1 MTEELVGQIEHI
13 TFTNEE
19 NGYTIAR
26 VRVSGRFEPVTIVG
40 NLLAPTPGESLRMTG
55 EWIQHPQYGD
65 QFRVDK
71 YVTAVPATPQGI
83 RKYLGSGMIKGLGPV
98 MAKRIVKQFGRNT
111 IDILEKNIDR
121 LAEVDGIGQKRVT
134 MIRKAWEE
142 QKDIRNV
149 MIFLQAHGVS
159 SGYATKIFKQY
170 GDRSIAVVK
179 QNPYR
184 LASDIFGIGFKI
196 ADQIAHK
203 LDFPSDSDLR
213 VAAGILYVLD
223 LMAGEGHVYLP
234 YGKLLSECSKVLKV
248 APKVVEQAIG
258 NLSRDHLIVIDKLIT
273 DQNESSKNEKAV
285 YLTRFHVCETGIADR
300 LRIIKDSPRSTR
312 PLHVKNALAWVQRRL
327 AIHLAGEQV
336 DAITSAL
343 IDKISVITGGPG
355 TGKTTIINAIL
366 QIYQQMGARVLLAAP
381 TGRAA
386 KRMSET
392 CARNASTIH
401 RMLEFNLLKGGF
413 QRNDK
418 KPLNCDLLVIDE
430 ASMVDTLLMYH
441 LMKAVPP
448 GATLVLVGD
457 VNQLPSVG
465 AGNVLKDVIE
475 SGTVAVVELTTIF
488 RQAKHS
494 RIVVNAHRINSGLQ
508 PEWSEITPSDPS
520 LSDFYFIQQ
529 EDPDKVLNII
539 LALAKKRI
547 PRRFGLDSV
556 NDIQVITPM
565 HRGVVGSDN
574 LNIQLQEALNPTSER
589 VVRGDRELRIN
600 DKVMQIRNDY
610 SKDVFNGDIGRIE
623 RIEPTDQ
630 QVIIRFDD
638 RDVTY
643 SYSDLDQIVLAFA
656 VSVHKSQGSEYPAVV
671 IPLLTQHYL
680 LLQRNLVYTAITRGR
695 QLVVMVG
702 TRKALAMAIGNSKT
716 DKRHTHL
723 KERLF
728 IAFKQKK
735 QLIR

>member
-1 MTEELVGQIEHI
+1 MTEELAGQIEHI

-19 NGYTIAR
+19 SGYTIAK
-26 VRVSGRFEPVTIVG
+26 VRVSGRLEPLTIVG
-40 NLLAPTPGESLRMTG
+40 NLLAPTPGEFLRMTG
-55 EWIQHPQYGD
+55 EWIRHPQYGD
-65 QFRVDK
+65 QFRVDR
-71 YVTAVPATPQGI
+71 YETAVPTTIQGI
-83 RKYLGSGMIKGLGPV
+83 RRYLGSGMIKGLGPV
-98 MAKRIVKQFGRNT
+98 MAKRIVSQFGRNT

-121 LAEVDGIGQKRVT
+121 LAEVDGIGPKRVT
-134 MIRKAWEE
+134 MIKRAWEE

-170 GDRSIAVVK
+170 GDRSVAVVK

-196 ADQIAHK
+196 ADQIAKK
-203 LDFPSDSDLR
+203 LDFPSDSELR

-223 LMAGEGHVYLP
+223 LKAGEGHVYLP
-234 YGKLLSECSKVLKV
+234 YSTLLSECGNVLNVK
-248 APKVVEQAIG
+248 PEIVEQAIG
-258 NLSRDHLIVIDKLIT
+258 NLSRDHHVIIDDLIT
-273 DQNESSKNEKAV
+273 GLHEGRKKEKAV
-285 YLTRFHVCETGIADR
+285 YLTRFHVCETGIAER
-300 LRIIKDSPRSTR
+300 LKIIKDSSRSTR
-312 PLHVKNALAWVQRRL
+312 PIRIKDALTWVQQRL
-327 AIHLAGEQV
+327 AIHLAGEQI

-366 QIYQQMGARVLLAAP
+366 QIYHRMGARVLLAAP

-392 CARNASTIH
+392 CNRNASTIH

-418 KPLNCDLLVIDE
+418 KPLTCDLLVIDE

-441 LMKAVPP
+441 LLKAVPP
-448 GATLVLVGD
+448 GATLILVGD

-465 AGNVLKDVIE
+465 AGNVLKDVID
-475 SGTVAVVELTTIF
+475 SGIVAVVELTTIF

-508 PEWSEITPSDPS
+508 PKWSEISPSDAS

-529 EDPDKVLNII
+529 EDPDKVLDII

-547 PRRFGLDSV
+547 PRRFGLHPIE
-556 NDIQVITPM
+556 DIQVITPM

-574 LNIQLQEALNPTSER
+574 LNIQLQEALNPATER
-589 VVRGDRELRIN
+589 LVRGDRELRIN

-630 QVIIRFDD
+630 EVIIRFDH
-638 RDVTY
+638 REVTY
-643 SYSDLDQIVLAFA
+643 SYSDLDQIVLAYA

-695 QLVVMVG
+695 QLVVIVG
-702 TRKALAMAIGNSKT
+702 TRKALAMAIRNSKT
-716 DKRHTHL
+716 DQRYTHL
-723 KERLF
+723 KARLF
-728 IAFKQKK
+728 NELEQKSR
-735 QLIR
+735 LTR